1 MFFNKPL
8 SVSASQLTK
17 VIGWSVLSACAL
29 TLNVQAQTTG
39 TPAPSMSTPPSFSTY
54 ANPFAAQ
61 SLWNVRPV
69 NPVLDTS
76 YTIPTSS
83 YYPDIT
89 AGAYSTGLFLA
100 KETDLP
106 MKIYGTNGA
115 NLVNNPDAGGNTEVT
130 LPRWPA
136 NTLPASGSDGH
147 ADIYDPVTNVIHSFW
162 KLKNV
167 NGKWQAGLYAWSP
180 ATGTGWG
187 DPAHFYLGARAT
199 GVPASAGLIR
209 AHEINDGLP
218 MYRHALAMSLT
229 YNALSATEP
238 YVYPATSADGDAA
251 KTNSG
256 KIPQG
261 ALMML
266 PANYDTSKIAN
277 LALRKVAETL
287 KTYGAYVVD
296 RNVGTPFVIYVETGN
311 SLGLHAGGWNNA
323 VAAELERMRQNMRRV
338 IGAQSWQDGTGKA
351 FDANTPNLNALS
363 MRGPWIKNS
372 GTVTGA
378 FDTWSQSIVFP
389 ASPVKTIMQNGNST
403 GLSKIK
409 WGAPVV
415 GSTQQ
420 LKVIGTGGATLRM
433 ALYSGGTMIFDTGT
447 QSNGYTKR
455 FVWPTGAW
463 FVLYASNG
471 LNQASS
477 VRGELV
483 TVELAPATIAA
494 NAAKAATLKTLLQ
507 ASPTYT
513 GSRSG
518 VK

>member
-1 MFFNKPL
+1 MFLNKPF

-39 TPAPSMSTPPSFSTY
+39 TPAPSMSTPPTFSTY
-54 ANPFAAQ
+54 TNPFTAQ

-83 YYPDIT
+83 YYPEIT
-89 AGAYSTGLFLA
+89 SGAYSTGLFLA
-100 KETDLP
+100 KDTDLP
-106 MKIYGTNGA
+106 MKIYGQGGA
-115 NLVNNPDAGGNTEVT
+115 NLVNNPDAGGTTEVT

-136 NTLPASGSDGH
+136 NTLPATGSDGH
-147 ADIYDPVTNVIHSFW
+147 ADIYDPVTNIIHSFW
-162 KLKNV
+162 QLKKV
-167 NGKWQAGLYAWSP
+167 NGKWQAALYAWSP
-180 ATGTGWG
+180 ANDTGWG
-187 DPAHFYLGARAT
+187 TPAHFYLGARAT
-199 GVPASAGLIR
+199 GVAASAGLIR
-209 AHEINDGLP
+209 AHEVNDGLP

-238 YVYPATSADGDAA
+238 YVYPATSADNDAA
-251 KTNSG
+251 KTNTG

-261 ALMML
+261 ALLML
-266 PANYDTSKIAN
+266 PASYDTSKISN

-287 KTYGAYVVD
+287 KNYGAYVVD
-296 RNVGTPFVIYVETGN
+296 RNVGTPFVINVEIGAT
-311 SLGLHAGGWNNA
+311 LGLHAKGWDNN
-323 VAAELERMRQNMRRV
+323 VAAELDRMRQNLRRV
-338 IGAQSWQDGTGKA
+338 VGAQSWQDGNGKA
-351 FDANTPNLNALS
+351 FDVNMPNLNALS
-363 MRGPWIKNS
+363 MRGPWVKQS
-372 GTVTGA
+372 GTVAGT
-378 FDTWSQSIVFP
+378 FDTWSQSLVFP
-389 ASPVKTIMQNGNST
+389 ASPTETVMANGNST
-403 GLSKIK
+403 GLSKVK

-420 LKVIGTGGATLRM
+420 LRIANVNGATLRM
-433 ALYSGGTMIFDTGT
+433 MLYSGGTMVFDTGY
-447 QSNGYTKR
+447 QGNNYTKR
-455 FVWPTGAW
+455 FVWPSGAW
-463 FVLYASNG
+463 FVLYARNG
-471 LNQASS
+471 INKASS

-513 GSRSG
+513 GSRTG